1 MSVTELEKANVA
13 GAKKRFRVTDAD
25 AHIDPPHTFWKE
37 YLPAKFKDMAP
48 TIEEGDEF
56 DSVVFEG
63 RKRPIIMLSN
73 MAGRPGHEWKIQGKV
88 KDLHDSATPAK
99 RLEVMDADGIDHA
112 VMYGGGPL
120 GTSNSE
126 LYIESYRTYNRW
138 LADFCNY
145 DKQRFSGVAYLPLR
159 DVQETIGMVREAAKL
174 GLRSIN
180 IPAFPQNA
188 DGFSSAGVVG
198 TPSAQGTALTGDP
211 GSTRYYWQ
219 PEFEPLWA
227 ELQVLDM
234 AVTFHLGGRVVRFD
248 KQHFLADLVMTKLA
262 MAEPIAMAIYGG
274 LFDRFPKLRWGVI
287 ESGVGWMSWMAEY
300 MDRTWEKQRFWTE
313 SKIKNPPS
321 YYMDKNIWGS
331 YIYDRVGALNANLPG
346 GKNIMWSSDFPHS
359 ETSYPNSQAWIERDC
374 AGLSD
379 EAIRKIVDE
388 NAREFFRID

>member
-1 MSVTELEKANVA
+1 MSVTELEKANVQ

-37 YLPAKFKDMAP
+37 YLPAKFKDLAP
-48 TIEEGDEF
+48 TIEEGD
-56 DSVVFEG
+56 DCDYVVFEG

-120 GTSNSE
+120 GTSNSD

-180 IPAFPQNA
+180 IPAFPQNP

-211 GSTRYYWQ
+211 GSTRKLWE

-227 ELQVLDM
+227 EVQDLDM

-248 KQHFLADLVMTKLA
+248 KDNFLPDLVMTKLA
-262 MAEPIAMAIYGG
+262 MAEPVAMGIYGG
-274 LFDRFPKLRWGVI
+274 LFDRFPKLRWGII
-287 ESGVGWMSWMAEY
+287 ESGVGWMAWMAEY

-313 SKIKNPPS
+313 SKLKNPPS
-321 YYMDKNIWGS
+321 FYMDQNIWGS
-331 YIYDRVGALNANLPG
+331 YIYDRVGALNHNLPG

-359 ETSYPNSQAWIERDC
+359 ETSYPNSQGWIERDC
-374 AGLSD
+374 AGLPD